1 MSWQSDIFDAI
12 QGNAALTELIGD
24 RFSWDIAD
32 GSTATPYL
40 VAQVVSGSGETNFD
54 GNRPDVFPLIQLTAW
69 ATGKASAIAIIATL
83 KSEIEGKDLPGA
95 NNVSLGYS
103 GENSTYDRTTRL
115 YGEIIDY
122 RISALSN

>member
-12 QGNAALTELIGD
+12 QGSSALTELIGD

-32 GSTATPYL
+32 GSTVTPYL
-40 VAQVVSGSGETNFD
+40 VAQVVSGSGATDFSGD
-54 GNRPDVFPLIQLTAW
+54 RSTVFPLVQFSVW
-69 ATGKASAIAIIATL
+69 ATGKAAAIAIIATL
-83 KSEIEGKDLPGA
+83 KSELEGKNLPGA

-103 GENSTYDRTTRL
+103 GENSTYDRTTKL